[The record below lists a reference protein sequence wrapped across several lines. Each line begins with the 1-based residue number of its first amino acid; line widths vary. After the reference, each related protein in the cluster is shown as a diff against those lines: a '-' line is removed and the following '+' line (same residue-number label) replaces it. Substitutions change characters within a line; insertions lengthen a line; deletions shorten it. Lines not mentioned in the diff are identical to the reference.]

1 MKQGAGQSWK
11 SLILIYMTSKAR
23 AVYVYGVC
31 VCECIWDMGMCGVSV
46 LRVCDVCV
54 CSGRLLG
61 TSENC

>member
-1 MKQGAGQSWK
+1 MKQRAGQSCK
-11 SLILIYMTSKAR
+11 GLILINMASKAR

-31 VCECIWDMGMCGVSV
+31 VCGCIGDMGMCGVCV